1 MMKLKTS
8 RRYIYQQRNA
18 KTHSLAGVENAKDK
32 IMPTKLT
39 NTIFTVGPFASSSVN
54 AAELGANLYFSL
66 LFQESMDAQLK
77 MERDYEIMLKDDT
90 TDEVDM
96 AEKRKQ
102 LDYADNLLGLNILYS
117 MTDEEL
123 ES

>member
-1 MMKLKTS
+1 
-8 RRYIYQQRNA
+8 
-18 KTHSLAGVENAKDK
+18 
-32 IMPTKLT
+32 
-39 NTIFTVGPFASSSVN
+39 
-54 AAELGANLYFSL
+54 
-66 LFQESMDAQLK
+66 
-77 MERDYEIMLKDDT
+77 MLKDDT

>member
-1 MMKLKTS
+1 MS
-8 RRYIYQQRNA
+8 
-18 KTHSLAGVENAKDK
+18 
-32 IMPTKLT
+32 TKLT
-39 NTIFTVGPFASSSVN
+39 NTIFTVGPFASASMN
-54 AAELGANLYFSL
+54 ASELGASLYFSL

>member
-1 MMKLKTS
+1 MS
-8 RRYIYQQRNA
+8 
-18 KTHSLAGVENAKDK
+18 
-32 IMPTKLT
+32 TKLT
-39 NTIFTVGPFASSSVN
+39 NTIFTVGSFASASVN
-54 AAELGANLYFSL
+54 ASELGASLYFSL
-66 LFQESMDAQLK
+66 LFQESVDAQLK
-77 MERDYEIMLKDDT
+77 MERDYEIMLKDDA
-90 TDEVDM
+90 TDEIDM